1 MEVEGFSKFGT
12 YKGEGETDGPYAF
25 CGFTPEMIM
34 IKFDGDGEPW
44 TILDR
49 ARDTYNPAEKYIS
62 GSANNAETTTST
74 VKVDFLSNGFKLRGT
89 DNRMNADDGTYV
101 FVAFAKHPFG
111 GSGVAVA
118 PAVL

>member
-1 MEVEGFSKFGT
+1 MIVKEFNKNGKLASILEEGV
-12 YKGEGETDGPYAF
+12 
-25 CGFTPEMIM
+25 FT
-34 IKFDGDGEPW
+34 KFDGDGEPW